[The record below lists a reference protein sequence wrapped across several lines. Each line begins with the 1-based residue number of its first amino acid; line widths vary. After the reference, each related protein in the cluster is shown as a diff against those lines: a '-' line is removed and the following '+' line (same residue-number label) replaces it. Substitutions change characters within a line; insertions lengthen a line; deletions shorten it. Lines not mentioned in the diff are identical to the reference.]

1 MLLKGFIEI
10 VLIIYSNNQTKSVST
25 SNHYFT
31 EEFFL
36 AIWVRQDS
44 LATFF
49 YHKKKKKKWVR
60 YRKKTGKLKITDK
73 LIKTTYSDKARKLE
87 TRMMLLPRQA
97 AQSP

>member
-1 MLLKGFIEI
+1 MSLKGFIEI

-49 YHKKKKKKWVR
+49 YHKK
-60 YRKKTGKLKITDK
+60 
-73 LIKTTYSDKARKLE
+73 IKNESGIERKLE
-87 TRMMLLPRQA
+87 N
-97 AQSP
+97 